1 MSIASR
7 WRRWVRELRKL
18 LHPGPPPPRT
28 LAITLSLLAFTGVV
42 IAILVMLGLRHSGDP
57 SAARYFGEGRPG
69 NYFSGFQLMVAAVA
83 GGRVALKVG
92 QHPSRSFWWI
102 IAATMLFLG
111 LDEALG
117 LHEDLDVGIH
127 KLMGWHDRRHWLT
140 DHLDD
145 SFVALYGLMAA
156 VFAERHLERI
166 VRLRWTALL
175 LAVAFVL
182 FVATSVL
189 DFSGAVAATEESLEL
204 AAESLILS
212 ALITA
217 HRDPN
222 LIAPE

>member
-1 MSIASR
+1 MSMAGR
-7 WRRWVRELRKL
+7 WQRWLRELRKL
-18 LHPGPPPPRT
+18 LRPGPPPPGT
-28 LAITLSLLAFTGVV
+28 FAITLAALAFTGAV
-42 IAILVMLGLRHSGDP
+42 IAILVTLGLRHAGDP

-69 NYFSGFQLMVAAVA
+69 NYFSGFQLWVAAVA
-83 GGRVALKVG
+83 GARVARKVG
-92 QHPSRSFWWI
+92 GHPSRTFWWI

-111 LDEALG
+111 LDEAFG

-145 SFVALYGLMAA
+145 TFVALYGLVA
-156 VFAERHLERI
+156 VIFAERHLERI
-166 VRLRWTALL
+166 VRLRWTAWL

-189 DFSGAVAATEESLEL
+189 DFSGAVAAIEESLEL
-204 AAESLILS
+204 IAESLIVS

-222 LIAPE
+222 LTAPE

>member
-7 WRRWVRELRKL
+7 SQRWMRELRKL
-18 LHPGPPPPRT
+18 LHPGPPPPGT
-28 LAITLSLLAFTGVV
+28 FATTLSLLAFTGTTTVV
-42 IAILVMLGLRHSGDP
+42 LVMLGLTHSGDP
-57 SAARYFGEGRPG
+57 SAARYFGEGRAG
-69 NYFSGFQLMVAAVA
+69 NYFSGLQVIAGGVA
-83 GGRVALKVG
+83 GILVALKVG
-92 QHPSRSFWWI
+92 RHPSASFWWI
-102 IAATMLFLG
+102 VAATLLFLG
-111 LDEALG
+111 IDEGFG

-145 SFVALYGLMAA
+145 GIVALYGLIAA
-156 VFAERHLERI
+156 IFAERHLERL

-175 LAVAFVL
+175 LALAFVL
-182 FVATSVL
+182 YVATSVL
-189 DFSGAVAATEESLEL
+189 DFSGAVAVIEESLEL
-204 AAESLILS
+204 VAESLILS